1 MWNKTEGC
9 AWSLKRLPLLVDD
22 ELIGAERRRVERH
35 LIGCANCRER
45 LESHRANLALLHI
58 AAVEEPGAGS
68 FVRDRSDSVLWPAI
82 ARQIRESRR
91 EPARSSWGG
100 WGSPGFIGVAAGI
113 TIAIVATLVPRTA
126 SPRRVEHI
134 VAPVA
139 SPVVAAAPDH
149 DLSVDTSNDELI
161 TQNRLAEPKHVVKEA
176 AAKPRSTTL
185 VEPSATVRFDLDSG
199 APMIP
204 GAADTQRAY

>member
-9 AWSLKRLPLLVDD
+9 EWSLKRLPLLADD
-22 ELIGAERRRVERH
+22 ELIGADRRRVERH

-45 LESHRANLALLHI
+45 LRSDRAALALLQI
-58 AAVEEPGAGS
+58 AAQEDPDTCSLVG
-68 FVRDRSDSVLWPAI
+68 DRSDSVLWPAI

-91 EPARSSWGG
+91 EPARTSWGG
-100 WGSPGFIGVAAGI
+100 WGTPGFIGVAAGL
-113 TIAIVATLVPRTA
+113 TIAIAATLVPRTA
-126 SPRRVEHI
+126 APRRVEPA
-134 VAPVA
+134 VARVA
-139 SPVVAAAPDH
+139 APVVAPPQALEPPVETSH
-149 DLSVDTSNDELI
+149 DEMI
-161 TQNRLAEPKHVVKEA
+161 TQNRTAESKRVVKES

-185 VEPSATVRFDLDSG
+185 IEPSTTVRFDLDSG